1 MRSRGCLTAEC
12 RRGFK
17 GLLSLICGQKQT
29 HRPGDELMVTKSK
42 GWAGDRLGAWDQ
54 HVYTALFKM
63 DNHKDLLYCIA

>member
-1 MRSRGCLTAEC
+1 
-12 RRGFK
+12 
-17 GLLSLICGQKQT
+17 
-29 HRPGDELMVTKSK
+29 MVTKSK